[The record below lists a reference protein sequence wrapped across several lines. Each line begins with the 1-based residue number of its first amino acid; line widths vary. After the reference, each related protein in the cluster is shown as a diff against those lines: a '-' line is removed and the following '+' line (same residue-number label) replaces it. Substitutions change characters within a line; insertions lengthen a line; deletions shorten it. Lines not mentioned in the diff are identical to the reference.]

1 MQSFVQYRKFR
12 TAVQRQHERDKEKAS
27 ALTSQK
33 AVPSSSSRLLSPAVP
48 AVKDPPDATNALE
61 PRDLEKGEGATEPSG
76 RSSLAPA
83 DRTGIHDGTY
93 YPDGIQPASHPS
105 DCIELEEGV
114 SPSKTSTP
122 TSSTSSVPSRLSRI
136 STQRSEGTAL
146 GQTLTGIHVRDRTT
160 KEGEGGQVFVVGYE
174 GDADPLNP
182 HNWSVGVRVWATALI
197 AGIGFVVGV
206 ASSIDASALAQASE
220 EFGVSLVVESL
231 ATGTCFPP
239 FRITPFVLR
248 AWLEADL
255 RRLKD
260 STSSDSA
267 PAPSSPAPSRR
278 RWAAIR
284 STYPR

>member
-12 TAVQRQHERDKEKAS
+12 TAVQKQHERDKGKAS

-33 AVPSSSSRLLSPAVP
+33 AVPSSSSRPLSPAVP
-48 AVKDPPDATNALE
+48 VVKDSPDATSALE
-61 PRDLEKGEGATEPSG
+61 LRDLEKGERATEPSS
-76 RSSLAPA
+76 RSSLAPE

-93 YPDGIQPASHPS
+93 YPDGMLAASHSS
-105 DCIELEEGV
+105 DGIQREEGV
-114 SPSKTSTP
+114 SLSKTSTP
-122 TSSTSSVPSRLSRI
+122 TSSTPSVSSRLSRI

-220 EFGVSLVVESL
+220 EFGVSLVAESL
-231 ATGTCFPP
+231 ATGTCSPP
-239 FRITPFVLR
+239 PHHTVR
-248 AWLEADL
+248 AAGV
-255 RRLKD
+255 
-260 STSSDSA
+260 A
-267 PAPSSPAPSRR
+267 GG
-278 RWAAIR
+278 
-284 STYPR
+284 